1 MPGHDDPCIA
11 AFNAGL
17 RSSLPRLYRYAAHLC
32 RSREAA
38 SDAVQDAVLR
48 ALERRESYD
57 PGRPLLPWLLTLV
70 RHAVVDRARSFDPFR
85 RSADLDLIP
94 PQESGAGSDPA
105 RAAATVQAAARIQA
119 ALERLPLEQRSSVVL
134 FYLEGMTLD
143 EIATIEDVAVG
154 TVKSR
159 LHRARE
165 ALVSL
170 LGPEADGVLL
180 WN

>member
-1 MPGHDDPCIA
+1 VPGREDPSIA
-11 AFNAGL
+11 SFNAGL
-17 RSSLPRLYRYAAHLC
+17 RISLPRLYRYAAHLC

-48 ALERRESYD
+48 ALERRGSYD

-70 RHAVVDRARSFDPFR
+70 RHAVVDRSRSFDPFR
-85 RSADLDLIP
+85 RSAELDVLSSS
-94 PQESGAGSDPA
+94 ESGNASDPA
-105 RAAATVQAAARIQA
+105 RAVATAQLGDRLQA
-119 ALERLPLEQRSSVVL
+119 ALDRLPLEQRSSVIL

-154 TVKSR
+154 TIKSR

-165 ALVSL
+165 ALAVL
-170 LGPEADGVLL
+170 LGPEAEKVLL